1 MTFEAPLYSST
12 LVTTLLQ
19 CACCCQVGVMWH
31 VECGDGIFF
40 PFSRGCSFITL
51 SQDGTK
57 IQTVRAQG
65 GVKV

>member
-1 MTFEAPLYSST
+1 
-12 LVTTLLQ
+12 
-19 CACCCQVGVMWH
+19 MWH